1 MEQNADLLI
10 TGRYLLPTYSQ
21 QDLIENG
28 AVAVAGDSILEIGEA
43 YELKK
48 KYADCDRIEE
58 KHGLIMPGLINTHT
72 HAPMSLFRGLADDLP
87 LMTWLQD
94 HIFPIEAKLTA
105 DMVYQ
110 ATLLSCAEMIKSGTT
125 SFCDMYLFAKEV
137 AKATDESGMR
147 GWIGEVLYDFPSP
160 SYGELEN
167 GFRYVDEMFENY
179 RNHPLIN
186 ITVDP
191 HAVYTCSPDLLKR
204 TGKMAADNDAL
215 WVIHLS
221 ENDMEVKGCL
231 EQYSRTPVNHL
242 EHLGLLGDHVLAA
255 HCVKLNDREIDL
267 LAQRCVSVAHCQ
279 ESNMKLA
286 SGTSPVPALLE
297 RGVTLSIGTDGPASN
312 NDVDLFSEMSSV
324 AKIHKG
330 VLLDP
335 TVMSAEQTLRAATLG
350 GAEALQADDRV
361 GSLKPGNKADLIVL
375 DLNQPHLTP
384 IYNVVSHLVY
394 AASGADVIHS
404 VINGQIVMKN
414 KTLLTL
420 DEGKILATITEI
432 AQRISHADSK

>member
-1 MEQNADLLI
+1 MEQRIDLLI
-10 TGRYLLPTYSQ
+10 AGRYLLPTYDKG
-21 QDLIENG
+21 DLIENG
-28 AVAVAGDSILEIGEA
+28 AVAIQGDSIFEIGEA
-43 YELKK
+43 TELKK
-48 KYADCDRIEE
+48 KFADCDRIEE

-137 AKATDESGMR
+137 AKAADKSGMR

-160 SYGELEN
+160 SYGELKN
-167 GFRYVDEMFENY
+167 GFRYVDEMFEMY

-204 TGKMAADNDAL
+204 TGEIAADNDTL

-231 EQYSRTPVNHL
+231 KQYSRTPVDHL
-242 EHLGLLGDHVLAA
+242 EHLGLLGERVLAA
-255 HCVKLNDREIDL
+255 HCVKLDDREIDL
-267 LAQRCVSVAHCQ
+267 LAQRQVSVAHCQ

-286 SGTSPVPALLE
+286 SGTSPVPALLD

-330 VLLDP
+330 VSLDP

-350 GAEALQADDRV
+350 GAEALKAVDRI
-361 GSLKPGNKADLIVL
+361 GSLKPGNKADLIVV

-404 VINGQIVMKN
+404 VINGRMVMKD

-420 DEGKILATITEI
+420 DEERILATITEI
-432 AQRISHADSK
+432 AEQIVQSAE